1 VAFTAYNLLDTSSSS
16 GTTLVFKS
24 VYINYGNAYNKYT
37 GKFTCKVPGLYHF
50 SVTVTKDYYKLSY
63 VDAYLR
69 INGSMKLQIWNY
81 PYNKDDKFEYGS
93 TPLTQS
99 GTFHL
104 NKNDVVD
111 IYGIPDP
118 LMTNDK
124 VCTFTGYLITP
135 D

>member
-1 VAFTAYNLLDTSSSS
+1 VAFTAKSLDTSSSS
-16 GTTLVFKS
+16 STTLVFKS
-24 VYINYGNAYNKYT
+24 VYINYGNAYNTST

-50 SVTVTKDYYKLSY
+50 SVTLTKAYGVKLNY
-63 VDAYLR
+63 VDAYFR
-69 INGSMKLQIWNY
+69 INGSLILRLWY
-81 PYNKDDKFEYGS
+81 DPYDGDDKFEYGS

-111 IYGIPDP
+111 IYGIPDHFI
-118 LMTNDK
+118 TNDK
-124 VCTFTGYLITP
+124 ICTFTGYLITP